1 MDKLFESV
9 WTLRVTALILAI
21 LFFFY
26 VKSEIDTT
34 GKDNDDSTNNIAI
47 LTDVPLEAYYDTENL
62 IVTGLPKT
70 VDVTIE
76 GSKQFV
82 LQAKLKKDYKVFV
95 DLSSMLLGEHK
106 VAIQHENF
114 SDKLDV
120 SIDPEF
126 VDIVIEEKVT
136 KEFRVDPEFNTSL
149 IADGYEL
156 VNMIAEPRTV
166 FVTGA
171 KSTIDNISYVK
182 ATVNAESGTN
192 ESFQQEA
199 AVKVLDS
206 NLNKLDVSIEP
217 ATVNVSV
224 NVREYSREIPVAIKE
239 TGTPKDGIKINSIV
253 PQLKTIEIFGP
264 KSIIDQITQLEVKFD
279 VSKINDTGL
288 YDVSFEKPTG
298 VTRISSKETKVQ
310 VNVTKK
316 KSESEEDAIQRDD
329 LERNQST
336 TGNKEDS
343 SKETP
348 DEENTTE

>member
-26 VKSEIDTT
+26 VKSELDTT
-34 GKDNDDSTNNIAI
+34 GQEDDPTNNIAI

-95 DLSSMLLGEHK
+95 DLSSLLIGDHK

-149 IADGYEL
+149 IADEH
-156 VNMIAEPRTV
+156 
-166 FVTGA
+166 
-171 KSTIDNISYVK
+171 DC
-182 ATVNAESGTN
+182 
-192 ESFQQEA
+192 
-199 AVKVLDS
+199 
-206 NLNKLDVSIEP
+206 
-217 ATVNVSV
+217 
-224 NVREYSREIPVAIKE
+224 
-239 TGTPKDGIKINSIV
+239 
-253 PQLKTIEIFGP
+253 
-264 KSIIDQITQLEVKFD
+264 
-279 VSKINDTGL
+279 
-288 YDVSFEKPTG
+288 
-298 VTRISSKETKVQ
+298 
-310 VNVTKK
+310 
-316 KSESEEDAIQRDD
+316 
-329 LERNQST
+329 
-336 TGNKEDS
+336 
-343 SKETP
+343 
-348 DEENTTE
+348 